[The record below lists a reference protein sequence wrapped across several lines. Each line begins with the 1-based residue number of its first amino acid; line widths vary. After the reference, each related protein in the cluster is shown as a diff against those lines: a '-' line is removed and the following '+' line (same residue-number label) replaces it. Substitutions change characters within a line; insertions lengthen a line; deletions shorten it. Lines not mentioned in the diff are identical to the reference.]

1 MAKIT
6 TYDSLV
12 ALAETLKAGDTITIG
27 TDDVSPTL
35 ITAFTDLSLDAPFTV
50 ATSVVNDE
58 PPSISVTCTADLFG
72 LTSLDTT
79 LTFTPEDAPTGP
91 FLLAIRTA
99 AAAGSEWTLLAGFTL
114 MDPAL
119 SFNSS
124 GEIEVLLASVDC
136 NVVVGAGDPLT
147 LPITMTVPTY
157 SGQDWVL
164 AGEFTDQP
172 LTADA
177 FSALVGGMKLSEYLP
192 SGLASLAKLRMTELE
207 VGYNPTS
214 GGLSYAFMEIAHT
227 DAWTPFSFIHVP
239 AGGVSLK
246 FRVDFVE
253 TDQSY
258 IELDAKFDIATVPVD
273 IGAHFSP
280 NNFYV
285 WGKLQDGRSVAL
297 NDVFKH
303 FDVTMPE
310 RFPAVRIDKL
320 SLLAGISTGDHR
332 FDLVAQIDAGS
343 ELKVNDLT
351 ANVSVSTTPDTR
363 VDADFHA
370 TISVGEAA
378 RLFLQAKYDGG
389 GGGLT
394 LVGKAT
400 EIPMNQIIAYFARQF
415 GINEDQIPEPIR
427 TLVLK
432 SIDTSYNTASGDFT
446 FKCVGDF
453 TLYDTPVEVMFQVN
467 IIHPTSPRALTLP
480 EDAVTGSSG
489 YSATFG
495 GSVEFA
501 GNLFEV
507 RFNTKDTGQKTFVA
521 DYQHVGEGGAVRIR
535 DLVAS
540 VSQALAGP
548 IPSDIAINLKVIKF
562 AYLSAVPEGGG
573 DATNHFLFGVEL
585 GARIGLSDIPLIGDK
600 LPADLTV
607 EFQDLQFAYAK
618 PGFDKAQAALVNAVL
633 PKGIGPIPDDGLKE
647 GVLIASSL
655 QLGDTT
661 HPIELQIPTGGDLLP
676 RQLHPAPALAGTL
689 QAPVTGA
696 APSGHGLELV
706 VADSATPGVAMSI
719 NIQRQFGPLTIRK
732 LGLAYE
738 DQRLFVTGDISLSA
752 EVLSVGILGLGIGS
766 KVNEFDP
773 AVRLSGLS
781 ITVAAGPISVS
792 GGLYG
797 SISPLNFNGALQVTM
812 PSLQLGALGGYAQL
826 GSDPSF
832 FMYVAVNQPLFGY
845 PFFFVNGL
853 AGGLGFNRDLMIPDI
868 DGVASFPL
876 VAWATG
882 REPPGNDPNG
892 DIGQQVQDVLAAL
905 EKEIPPRVG
914 QYWVAAGI
922 SFSSFN
928 VLQSFALVT
937 VVFGTDFKVALLGLT
952 TASLPPNSGAGV
964 EPIGHIEMALRASFS
979 PQAGILEIEARLT
992 DASYI
997 LTKACKITGG
1007 FAYYMWFKDNPTNDP
1022 AGYHAGDFVVT
1033 LGGYNAAY
1041 KAPAYFPTVPRLG
1054 FNWKVDPHTTI
1065 KGGIYFAVTPTAI
1078 MAGGAL
1084 EAVWQSGDLKA
1095 WFTAH
1100 ADFLLSWKPFHYE
1113 ASIGLTIGA
1122 SYKLNLLF
1130 TSVTLSVHI
1139 GVELSLWGPPF
1150 GGEIHVDLMVIS
1162 FTVGIGNTTKPKASA
1177 ISWADFKASFLP
1189 DQGAGHARAL
1199 EAGTTVPTDSYCLS
1213 SVAGGL
1219 VRDLTGAQ
1227 RGDGLDWVVNA
1238 EGLEIV
1244 TMSVLPSKTATL
1256 TTAGRRTSA
1265 LPVGATEF
1273 GVGPAAVSVSDFTSC
1288 HAITIN
1294 RIVDG
1299 APDPSFD
1306 VTEHATIGLS
1316 TSNLPNGT
1324 WGGKLMVNPS
1334 IGEINRTPANIPDLA
1349 VGYRIKAKPG
1359 RPDHTPLPI
1368 DISILQQENE
1378 GTVGFDWLRPVIP
1391 TTDSYDQTRAMQT
1404 LQTTLIASAAK
1415 RAAIIAALN
1424 GPGLD
1429 LGVDADVDVD
1439 ELARSANTVLLHA
1452 PVLSHLGEERVE
1464 AAK

>member
-6 TYDSLV
+6 TYDALV
-12 ALAETLKAGDTITIG
+12 VLARALKAGDTITIG
-27 TDDVSPTL
+27 TDDVSPAM
-35 ITAFTDLSLDAPFTV
+35 ITAFTDLSLAAPFTV
-50 ATSVVNDE
+50 AASVVNGD
-58 PPSISVTCTADLFG
+58 PPSVTVTCTADLFG
-72 LTSLDTT
+72 LTSLATT
-79 LTFTPEDAPTGP
+79 LTFTPDDATTGP

-99 AAAGSEWTLLAGFTL
+99 PAAGTEWTLLTGFVL
-114 MDPAL
+114 SDPVL
-119 SFNSS
+119 SFSP
-124 GEIEVLLASVDC
+124 GEEIEVLIASVGCD
-136 NVVVGAGDPLT
+136 VVIGTGDTLT

-157 SGQDWVL
+157 PGQDWVL
-164 AGEFTDQP
+164 AGEYSNLP

-177 FSALVGGMKLSEYLP
+177 FSALAGGMKLSDYLP
-192 SGLASLAKLRMTELE
+192 SGLDTLASFGMTELE

-214 GGLSYAFMEIAHT
+214 GRMSYGFMEIACA
-227 DAWTPFSFIHVP
+227 DAWTPFNFIHVP
-239 AGGVSLK
+239 AGGVTLK
-246 FRVDFVE
+246 FRVNFIE
-253 TDQSY
+253 TRQSY

-280 NNFYV
+280 NNFFV
-285 WGKLQDGRSVAL
+285 WGKLQSGKSVAL
-297 NDVFKH
+297 NDVFTH

-310 RFPAVRIDKL
+310 HFPAIQIDKL
-320 SLLAGISTGDHR
+320 SLLAGISSGDHR
-332 FDLVAQIDAGS
+332 FDLVAQIDSGS
-343 ELKVNDLT
+343 GLKVNDLT
-351 ANVSVSTTPDTR
+351 ANVSVKTKPDSR
-363 VDADFHA
+363 VEADFQA
-370 TISVGEAA
+370 AILAGEAA
-378 RLFLQAKYDGG
+378 TLFLQAKYDGG

-400 EIPMNQIIAYFARQF
+400 EIPMNTVIAYFAREF
-415 GINEDQIPEPIR
+415 GIGEDQIPEPIR

-432 SIDTSYNTASGDFT
+432 SLDTSYNTATGDFT

-453 TLYDTPVEVMFQVN
+453 TLYDTPVEVMFEVN
-467 IIHPTSPRALTLP
+467 IIHPASPRALTLP
-480 EDAVTGSSG
+480 EDAVTGSKG

-501 GNLFEV
+501 GSLFEV
-507 RFNTKDTGQKTFVA
+507 RFNTRDTGQKIFVA
-521 DYQHVGEGGAVRIR
+521 DYQHVGEGGEVRIR

-540 VSQALAGP
+540 VSHTLAGP
-548 IPSDIAINLKVIKF
+548 IPSDITINLKVVKF
-562 AYLSAVPEGGG
+562 AYMKSVPEGGG
-573 DATNHFLFGVEL
+573 DATNQFLFGVEL
-585 GARIGLSDIPLIGDK
+585 GAEVGLSDIPLIGDK

-607 EFQDLQFAYAK
+607 GFKDLQFAYTK
-618 PGFDKAQAALVNAVL
+618 PGFDKTQAASVNALL
-633 PKGIGPIPDDGLKE
+633 PKGVGPIPGDGLKE

-655 QLGDTT
+655 QLGDAT
-661 HPIELQIPTGGDLLP
+661 HPIELQIPTGGEDLR
-676 RQLHPAPALAGTL
+676 RQRHPTPALAGTL
-689 QAPVTGA
+689 QAPVTG
-696 APSGHGLELV
+696 PVLDGRELELAE
-706 VADSATPGVAMSI
+706 ADAATPGVAISI
-719 NIQRQFGPLTIRK
+719 NIQRQVGPLTIRK

-738 DQRLFVTGDISLSA
+738 DQRLFVTGDISLDA
-752 EVLSVGILGLGIGS
+752 EVLSVGLLGLGIGS
-766 KVNEFDP
+766 KVSEFDP
-773 AVRLSGLS
+773 AVKLSGLS
-781 ITVAAGPISVS
+781 ITVATGPLSVS

-797 SISPLNFNGALQVTM
+797 SISPLNFNGALQVRM

-845 PFFFVNGL
+845 PFFFVNGI

-876 VAWATG
+876 VSWATG
-882 REPPGNDPNG
+882 EAPPGGDPNG
-892 DIGQQVQDVLAAL
+892 DIGKQVQDVLAAL
-905 EKEIPPRVG
+905 ATDIPPRVG

-937 VVFGTDFKVALLGLT
+937 VVFGTDFKLALLGLT

-964 EPIGHIEMALRASFS
+964 EPIGHVEMALRASFS
-979 PQAGILEIEARLT
+979 PGTGILEVEARLT
-992 DASYI
+992 EASYI
-997 LTKACKITGG
+997 LAKACKITGG
-1007 FAYYMWFKDNPTNDP
+1007 FAYYMWFKDNPANDP

-1041 KAPAYFPTVPRLG
+1041 KPPAHFPTVPRLG
-1054 FNWKVDPHTTI
+1054 FNWKVDSNTTI
-1065 KGGIYFAVTPTAI
+1065 KGGIYFAVTPSAI

-1100 ADFLLSWKPFHYE
+1100 ADFLMSWKPFHYE

-1130 TSVTLSVHI
+1130 TSVTISVHI

-1150 GGEIHVDLMVIS
+1150 GGEIYVDLMVIS
-1162 FTVGIGNTTKPKASA
+1162 FTVSLGNTTRPKVSA

-1189 DQGAGHARAL
+1189 DQGASHAQVL
-1199 EAGTTVPTDSYCLS
+1199 EAGASVPTESYCMS

-1219 VRDLTGAQ
+1219 VRDLTGAKSS
-1227 RGDGLDWVVNA
+1227 DGLDWVVNA

-1244 TMSVLPSKTATL
+1244 TMSVLPSKAATL
-1256 TTAGRRTSA
+1256 TTAGRKTSP
-1265 LPVGATEF
+1265 LRVGKTDF
-1273 GVGPAAVSVSDFTSC
+1273 GVGPVAVSPSDFASS
-1288 HAITIN
+1288 HAITVN
-1294 RIVDG
+1294 KIVKG
-1299 APDPSFD
+1299 APDPGFD
-1306 VTEHATIGLS
+1306 VAEHATVELA

-1334 IGEINRTPANIPDLA
+1334 IGEINRTPANLSDLA

-1378 GTVGFDWLRPVIP
+1378 GTVGFDWLKPVIP
-1391 TTDSYDQTRAMQT
+1391 TTDSYEQTTAMQT
-1404 LQTTLIASAAK
+1404 FQATLTTSAAK
-1415 RAAIIAALN
+1415 RAAIIVTLN
-1424 GPGLD
+1424 GAGLD
-1429 LGVDADVDVD
+1429 LGVDPDVDVD

-1452 PVLSHLGEERVE
+1452 PTLSHLGEERAE